1 MAVALIDLWM
11 PILGSVVVVF
21 FVSSFAYMVLPHHR
35 KDWGKAPNED
45 ALLEFVRSHDIK
57 SG

>member
-21 FVSSFAYMVLPHHR
+21 FASSLAHMVLPHHR
-35 KDWGKAPNED
+35 KDWG
-45 ALLEFVRSHDIK
+45 
-57 SG
+57 

>member
-35 KDWGKAPNED
+35 KDWG
-45 ALLEFVRSHDIK
+45 
-57 SG
+57 